1 MNPKKVVVEV
11 QPDAI
16 LMLKEFVEY
25 NGIEY
30 YDHNETLYKLLDALA
45 DEVVR
50 TYTLD
55 DGTVITDSSMI
66 PGNENYWEV

>member
-1 MNPKKVVVEV
+1 MKPKKVVVEV

-16 LMLKEFVEY
+16 LMLQEFVEY

-30 YDHNETLYKLLDALA
+30 YAHNEALYKLLDALA

-50 TYTLD
+50 VYVLP
-55 DGTVITDSSMI
+55 DGTETTDAGLI
-66 PGNENYWEV
+66 PD